1 LISKTSAGRENEM
14 KTSDDRFP
22 AFVDRNKMK
31 ASFQQNGHASHQ
43 EFHQKRIQ
51 NRSYLTSIKNE

>member
-1 LISKTSAGRENEM
+1 M